1 MKLLKSRNNLQKN
14 NMIKTV
20 CKGLI
25 LFVISMLFINLSAMA
40 IDNNSNPESTKPILK
55 SIPND
60 YSKHKFSLG
69 LELFPYSYKE
79 PNLMKMNGLFY
90 GINGA
95 YSFYLGKDYF
105 LQLEARASGG
115 KTKYSSNGTGSIGT
129 KNPNKL
135 LEARVLYNRHSQLNT
150 NTDVHPF
157 IGLGF
162 RYKEDD
168 STGET
173 TTTGHNG
180 CLRKSNYYYVPVG
193 LSIHYNLQQ
202 GWGLYISGE
211 YDIFL
216 GGKQVTYGAF
226 ERLKHS
232 QSKGYGLRSEILL
245 EKTFDNYIFSI
256 GPYVNYWNIKDSA
269 EVPVYCRLCGVNH
282 YSKEPKNTT
291 HETGVKIKFTF

>member
-1 MKLLKSRNNLQKN
+1 M
-14 NMIKTV
+14 
-20 CKGLI
+20 
-25 LFVISMLFINLSAMA
+25 
-40 IDNNSNPESTKPILK
+40 
-55 SIPND
+55 
-60 YSKHKFSLG
+60 
-69 LELFPYSYKE
+69 
-79 PNLMKMNGLFY
+79 
-90 GINGA
+90 
-95 YSFYLGKDYF
+95 
-105 LQLEARASGG
+105 
-115 KTKYSSNGTGSIGT
+115 
-129 KNPNKL
+129 
-135 LEARVLYNRHSQLNT
+135 
-150 NTDVHPF
+150 HPF

-216 GGKQVTYGAF
+216 EGKQVTYGAF
-226 ERLKHS
+226 ERLKHN

-269 EVPVYCRLCGVNH
+269 EVPIFCRLCGVNH

-291 HETGVKIKFTF
+291 HETGIKIKFTF